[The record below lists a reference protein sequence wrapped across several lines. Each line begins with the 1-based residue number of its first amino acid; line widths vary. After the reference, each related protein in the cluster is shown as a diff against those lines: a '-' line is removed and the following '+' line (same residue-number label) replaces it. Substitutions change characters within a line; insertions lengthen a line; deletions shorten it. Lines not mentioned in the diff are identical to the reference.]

1 MTKEDIK
8 EMKKLS
14 PEARINKLKKLQEEN
29 KEEIAE
35 AQKIIS
41 ESEEE
46 IATEEKLRDIP
57 IPQLKAV
64 SIDAL
69 FSPEE
74 KELFRAKRFAEEKP
88 AMHEETKKRGGAR
101 ALEEVAEWAP
111 RLAEEERQAQVQ
123 YQIRAEQEARKPARD
138 LYNEMRNIYQEVRE
152 TGEITPEQMERVH
165 IIRYADIEKVEKMRK
180 GDLRYAASE
189 AQAVARELVA
199 SQRMGDWINRFYR
212 GAA

>member
-46 IATEEKLRDIP
+46 MATEERLRDIP

-74 KELFRAKRFAEEKP
+74 KELFRAKRFAEEKHAEP
-88 AMHEETKKRGGAR
+88 EERKEAR

-111 RLAEEERQAQVQ
+111 RLADEERQAQVQ

-138 LYNEMRNIYQEVRE
+138 LYNEMRNIYKDIRE
-152 TGEITPEQMERVH
+152 TGEVTPEQMERVH
-165 IIRYADIEKVEKMRK
+165 IIQYADIEKVEKMRK
-180 GDLRYAASE
+180 GDLRYAASQ